1 MIIPKDLYYTEN
13 HEWILIEGDE
23 GTIGITDHAQQELG
37 DVVFVEFPDQGDEFP
52 QFEAFSVI
60 ESVKAVSDVYLPVG
74 GEVVA
79 VNEELLEQPELINE
93 EPYEGGWLV
102 KIRVANKEELDVLMN
117 HEEYNRFLE
126 EEE

>member
-37 DVVFVEFPDQGDEFP
+37 DVVFVEFPDKGDEFA